1 MRLDH
6 LLSKEHWHL
15 GFCWSFGAGGLARG
29 VQVASSRPSVSWG
42 LLMGGS
48 SISWHRASGGARKYR
63 FSVPL
68 FWGVGTRNVALV
80 GGWCLAR
87 CWVLKARAQALAL
100 QLGLTCC
107 PYRPCVPLGVWG
119 WRARVVGF
127 RPYFENYTVDASI
140 FVAKFLRAHGGCL
153 GTRNRRRT

>member
-15 GFCWSFGAGGLARG
+15 SFAGPSGLVGLATG

-48 SISWHRASGGARKYR
+48 SISWHRASGGGRKYR
-63 FSVPL
+63 FCPPFL
-68 FWGVGTRNVALV
+68 GVGTRNVAPV

-100 QLGLTCC
+100 QLGPTCC
-107 PYRPCVPLGVWG
+107 PYRLASLMGVWG
-119 WRARVVGF
+119 RRARVVGF
-127 RPYFENYTVDASI
+127 PPVF
-140 FVAKFLRAHGGCL
+140 
-153 GTRNRRRT
+153 